1 MGKFEKKKQNE
12 FEDIQNVFKKRDRGR
27 AERMREEPAPQEPLT
42 PPRRIRQDA
51 DYSVDSMRDVH
62 EGRAVYEE
70 EPRYV
75 ESSSVRSPRQPV
87 YVQEPYY
94 SGDGAFEQPRRK
106 KRKKHRFLRFL
117 LKLAAALLV
126 LVILAGI
133 ASVLFSKMPETDRP
147 LGARRDGCCTVLLC
161 GTDAEGA
168 RTDTMLLLFLD
179 RNGKQAR
186 LLSLPRDTMVNR
198 TSAVPKLN
206 GAFWANGGSTGDR
219 AKGMDT
225 LMDYVKDLVGF
236 RPDGYMLID
245 LDCFA
250 DLVDAMGG
258 VTYDVPM
265 DMEYND
271 PTQELYINLKQG
283 TQKLN
288 GQEAMWLV
296 RFRSGYAMADLER
309 VRVQRDFLNTA
320 IRQWKSLTRLPRA
333 PYAAVLLMRN
343 TETDL
348 SYRNLCWIA
357 LTLVRCA
364 SGGFDSDTLPGEPKY
379 VNGGAYYVEDRA
391 KAAELVNERYNP
403 YEKEISADELHPYGY

>member
-42 PPRRIRQDA
+42 SPRRIRQDA

>member
-1 MGKFEKKKQNE
+1 MGKFEKKKQND
-12 FEDIQNVFKKRDRGR
+12 FEDIQNVFAKRDRGR

-51 DYSVDSMRDVH
+51 DYSVDSMRELH

-70 EPRYV
+70 EPQYV
-75 ESSSVRSPRQPV
+75 ESSSVHSPRQPV

-94 SGDGAFEQPRRK
+94 DGGGAFEQPCRK
-106 KRKKHRFLRFL
+106 KRKKHRFLRLL

-147 LGARRDGCCTVLLC
+147 IAARKDGCCTVLLC

-168 RTDTMLLLFLD
+168 RTDTMLLLYLD

-198 TSAVPKLN
+198 TSSVPKLN

-309 VRVQRDFLNTA
+309 VRVQRDFLNAA
-320 IRQWKSLTRLPRA
+320 IRQWKSLTHLPRA

-364 SGGFDSDTLPGEPKY
+364 SGGFESDTLPGEPQY
-379 VNGGAYYVEDRA
+379 VNGGAYYVEDRQA
-391 KAAELVNERYNP
+391 AAELVNEKYNP
-403 YEKEISADELHPYGY
+403 YEKEITADALHPYGY